1 MPAPPSQAL
10 RPHHQASLIART
22 ARRPDYCP
30 AVAVEPPQSPADDLP
45 PQSTLL
51 DSHVK
56 GTHEL
61 IAEIAQALDG
71 LLKIAE
77 RILWVVEEARYAISN
92 YERAL
97 RIGDDIR
104 RQARR
109 NVEEHVRIDAAQRVG
124 QHLGSVGVL
133 NAIRDVLACGARVID
148 GLVRQHSRKVKR
160 ALRPRCEP
168 LRFSPVV
175 GYRSG
180 VSRKRRDPGHRQARS
195 GQLSRIRVESP
206 LGPA

>member
-1 MPAPPSQAL
+1 MLTGEEDRRRAIGGARPRLLGSNRDGARFLQSGLLGGAAVALVMAAPVPAPPSQAPQ
-10 RPHHQASLIART
+10 PHRRAGLIART
-22 ARRPDYCP
+22 ARRLDYCP

-61 IAEIAQALDG
+61 IAEIEQALDG
-71 LLKIAE
+71 LLEIAE
-77 RILWVVEEARYAISN
+77 RILWVVEEARYAISD

-148 GLVRQHSRKVKR
+148 GLVRQNSRKVK
-160 ALRPRCEP
+160 
-168 LRFSPVV
+168 
-175 GYRSG
+175 
-180 VSRKRRDPGHRQARS
+180 
-195 GQLSRIRVESP
+195 
-206 LGPA
+206 

>member
-1 MPAPPSQAL
+1 MPAPPSQAQQ
-10 RPHHQASLIART
+10 PHHQASLIART

-61 IAEIAQALDG
+61 IAEIEQALDG

-109 NVEEHVRIDAAQRVG
+109 NVEEHGRIDAGPPDG
-124 QHLGSVGVL
+124 QLLGSVDL
-133 NAIRDVLACGARVID
+133 LIAIRHVFARRACVIHRV
-148 GLVRQHSRKVKR
+148 VRQSFCKEKR
-160 ALRPRCEP
+160 
-168 LRFSPVV
+168 
-175 GYRSG
+175 
-180 VSRKRRDPGHRQARS
+180 
-195 GQLSRIRVESP
+195 
-206 LGPA
+206 

>member
-1 MPAPPSQAL
+1 MPAPPSQAQQ
-10 RPHHQASLIART
+10 PHHQASLIART

-61 IAEIAQALDG
+61 IAEIEQALDG

-77 RILWVVEEARYAISN
+77 RILWVVEEARYAISY

-109 NVEEHVRIDAAQRVG
+109 NVEEHGRIDAAQRVG
-124 QHLGSVGVL
+124 EHLGSVDVL
-133 NAIRDVLACGARVID
+133 NAIRDVLACGARVIN
-148 GLVRQHSRKVKR
+148 GLARQNSRKVKR
-160 ALRPRCEP
+160 SLRPCCERP
-168 LRFSPVV
+168 CFSLVV
-175 GYRSG
+175 GYRCG
-180 VSRKRRDPGHRQARS
+180 VSRKRRERRHRKA
-195 GQLSRIRVESP
+195 
-206 LGPA
+206 